1 MNVTISFGFLVMLST
16 NLFAGEYLA
25 LTGEK
30 LKGEE
35 MVACGVATHYS
46 HSSVSS
52 SIFWCSSF
60 TVWLY

>member
-1 MNVTISFGFLVMLST
+1 MTLSISFDLIV
-16 NLFAGEYLA
+16 FAGEYLA

-35 MVACGVATHYS
+35 MVACRVATHYS

-52 SIFWCSSF
+52 
-60 TVWLY
+60 